1 MSLDLVELSK
11 IKVSIECHSLLNAH
25 ASVLSKHQ
33 NEVARL
39 VLEKW
44 AEEQA
49 RIAKIANAEMRSK
62 GLAGILGEAK

>member
-39 VLEKW
+39 VLEKYCQDSQCGN
-44 AEEQA
+44 EIK
-49 RIAKIANAEMRSK
+49 RIGGDS
-62 GLAGILGEAK
+62 GGD